1 MVHEGGL
8 CLERTNS
15 CTAEL
20 CLIASPHLSPG
31 TQMTTSVTR
40 RSGIT
45 PNGGVDAD
53 LATLLEQVCARLP
66 HDYTRRLVRD
76 VVRLKLEMGFV
87 GDVRDYLERRSGD
100 YPAVSPLPSQ
110 RGDS

>member
-1 MVHEGGL
+1 
-8 CLERTNS
+8 
-15 CTAEL
+15 
-20 CLIASPHLSPG
+20 
-31 TQMTTSVTR
+31 MTTSVTR

-53 LATLLEQVCARLP
+53 LALLLEQVCARLP

-87 GDVRDYLERRSGD
+87 GDVRQYLERRSGE
-100 YPAVSPLPSQ
+100 YPAVSPLPTQ
-110 RGDS
+110 HGEA

>member
-1 MVHEGGL
+1 
-8 CLERTNS
+8 
-15 CTAEL
+15 
-20 CLIASPHLSPG
+20 
-31 TQMTTSVTR
+31 MTTSVTR

-53 LATLLEQVCARLP
+53 LALLLEQVCARLP

-87 GDVRDYLERRSGD
+87 G
-100 YPAVSPLPSQ
+100 
-110 RGDS
+110 